1 MLLQNLPLNVS
12 EQLLRNVNW
21 NSWLRW
27 EIWEKDS
34 LPDGN
39 SAHLLFMEIHSNDDK
54 IEAQLILF
62 MIISHFPESYFV
74 NTS

>member
-39 SAHLLFMEIHSNDDK
+39 NAHLLFMEIHSNDDK

-74 NTS
+74 NTF